1 MPLIDIRK
9 PSKSKSR
16 AGKGGKGERDD
27 NILEK
32 NTSKTSTRPKNLQS
46 DKYYTLSK
54 KGFTTF
60 YKEEPIEF
68 VALHEWIKDR
78 RYYQ

>member
-1 MPLIDIRK
+1 M
-9 PSKSKSR
+9 
-16 AGKGGKGERDD
+16 
-27 NILEK
+27 
-32 NTSKTSTRPKNLQS
+32 RPKNLHS

-60 YKEEPIEF
+60 IKDENKNIDEPIEF
-68 VALHEWIKDR
+68 IPLHEWIKDR